1 MLIGLVGQ
9 RFLPR
14 GRPVFKTIIHGLDF
28 GHGVVNAS
36 EKGCVVRLKSPRD
49 IVVLV
54 LSIVIVVVIVFV
66 IVVVVVVV
74 VIVIVVVVNVV
85 VIVVVAGTSD
95 LLVKELLAAGASGS
109 NLLAS
114 ASGSSL
120 LEGASG
126 FVATSLVG
134 LVGQRLFS
142 RCSCLLTL
150 LLHERRA
157 RAAVLLVSQTC
168 KSGLPLLSPQSL
180 AGEPDVEAAAAKPQ
194 EDGSGGRPVSFLGT
208 AFGRKSVRV
217 DAPDKEAFGKK

>member
-1 MLIGLVGQ
+1 
-9 RFLPR
+9 
-14 GRPVFKTIIHGLDF
+14 LDF

-36 EKGCVVRLKSPRD
+36 KKGCGVRLKSPRD

-54 LSIVIVVVIVFV
+54 LSIVVVVVI

-74 VIVIVVVVNVV
+74 FVFVVV
-85 VIVVVAGTSD
+85 VVVAGASD
-95 LLVKELLAAGASGS
+95 LLVKELLAVGASGS

-126 FVATSLVG
+126 FVATLLVG
-134 LVGQRLFS
+134 LVGQSLFL
-142 RCSCLLTL
+142 RCSCLSTL

-157 RAAVLLVSQTC
+157 QAAVLLVSQTC

-180 AGEPDVEAAAAKPQ
+180 VGEPDVEAAAAKPQ
-194 EDGSGGRPVSFLGT
+194 EDGSDGRPVSFLGA
-208 AFGRKSVRV
+208 AFGQKLVRV
-217 DAPDKEAFGKK
+217 DALEKEAFGKK